1 MAQQL
6 NCPNCGAPLG
16 LSDRCEYC
24 GTWFA
29 DFTID
34 RDKPFY
40 IKIRVGNVTVIDKVM
55 LTEASVE
62 TTGNPIYAKYLDG
75 RTATVYTNPQRTYKL
90 ELESLGANYG

>member
-16 LSDRCEYC
+16 LSDKCPYC

-62 TTGNPIYAKYLDG
+62 TTGNPIYAKYIDG

-90 ELESLGANYG
+90 ELESLGVNN

>member
-1 MAQQL
+1 MAQEL

-40 IKIRVGNVTVIDKVM
+40 IKIRVGDKILIDRVM
-55 LTEASVE
+55 LSSAYSE
-62 TTGNPIYAKYLDG
+62 TSGNPIYAEDFNG
-75 RTATVYTNPQRTYKL
+75 RPVMVYSTPETVYKM
-90 ELESLGANYG
+90 EFISMGVKD